1 MSSQLSL
8 LFARQFGLC
17 GLKNEE
23 TLAVIAEI
31 GKKRDH
37 VEAAVLAA
45 QQLGAAVILL
55 ESPSLSHPELPPHHA
70 DDRGVAALLAAAAE
84 CDMVL
89 DLTVGGLIHSD
100 VRTRI
105 TGRGKRMLFVAEAAD
120 VLERL
125 TSDSV
130 VRERVEAGAAHLKRG
145 STLRVTS
152 AAGTDITAD
161 ISGDDLPIT
170 MQWGYVDEPG
180 RWDHWPSGFV
190 ACFPRDRSAQGQIVL
205 QPGDIL
211 LPWVRPVQTH
221 VTLKVVDGYIVSLDG
236 DGADAFLLRDYFE
249 AWNDPEVWALS
260 HMGWGV
266 HPAARFSA
274 VDVYS
279 HRPMMGQEFRSA
291 EGNFMWSTGSN
302 RFANRFTPA
311 HLDIPM
317 HNCTVMVDDTVVV
330 DAGRLVGGNR

>member
-105 TGRGKRMLFVAEAAD
+105 
-120 VLERL
+120 
-125 TSDSV
+125 
-130 VRERVEAGAAHLKRG
+130 
-145 STLRVTS
+145 
-152 AAGTDITAD
+152 
-161 ISGDDLPIT
+161 
-170 MQWGYVDEPG
+170 
-180 RWDHWPSGFV
+180 
-190 ACFPRDRSAQGQIVL
+190 
-205 QPGDIL
+205 
-211 LPWVRPVQTH
+211 
-221 VTLKVVDGYIVSLDG
+221 
-236 DGADAFLLRDYFE
+236 RDYFE